1 MIKKTLLFSLLFF
14 GFSFGLQ
21 ASDCIKACEKF
32 VSCSEEMN
40 KRKAS
45 ESERETLLQHCSK
58 TCAKKTAQVMGCF
71 SQGTNCTSY
80 AQCILKQA
88 QAKKK

>member
-1 MIKKTLLFSLLFF
+1 MSQKIILLIIVILFSTWNL
-14 GFSFGLQ
+14 S
-21 ASDCIKACEKF
+21 ANDCIKACEKF

-40 KRKAS
+40 KRKATQ
-45 ESERETLLQHCSK
+45 SERETLLQHCSK

-71 SQGTNCTSY
+71 SQGTTCNAY
-80 AQCILKQA
+80 AQCILT

>member
-1 MIKKTLLFSLLFF
+1 MKKTLLFVLLFLISVF
-14 GFSFGLQ
+14 ALQ
-21 ASDCIKACEKF
+21 ANDCIKACEKF

-40 KRKAS
+40 KRKATQN
-45 ESERETLLQHCSK
+45 ERDTLLQHCSK

-71 SQGTNCTSY
+71 SQGTTCNAY
-80 AQCILKQA
+80 AQCILT